1 MLLGDYKGTSI
12 RLLQPRDWLFPLAV
26 KETYMESPFIHY
38 QETIAELEVEIAF
51 MQLELT
57 QYRTLAEKHN
67 CSTPKELDSYIE
79 QLVFYSS

>member
-1 MLLGDYKGTSI
+1 MEPTVEE
-12 RLLQPRDWLFPLAV
+12 LQ
-26 KETYMESPFIHY
+26 I
-38 QETIAELEVEIAF
+38 EIAF

-67 CSTPKELDSYIE
+67 CSTPKELDTYIE